1 MEYITQ
7 NITHNSF
14 IYTYMCIYSI
24 QTICEKGNDVINTK
38 LFGWIS
44 LLGRQLRCNSFYIS
58 RKHFTVE
65 VRGIQNTIL
74 MICGYCF
81 VLF

>member
-1 MEYITQ
+1 MLT
-7 NITHNSF
+7 NSF
-14 IYTYMCIYSI
+14 IYILCKHSVRMERGNQY
-24 QTICEKGNDVINTK
+24 QTFC
-38 LFGWIS
+38 WIS